1 MFVRVVVKTFKFRAQ
16 FIHVKTIKY
25 AYFYRLN
32 VPGPGAYDLRSSGKM
47 VSESAPS
54 YTFGTRAK
62 GRKSDNAPA
71 PNNYSLPQI
80 ISQKHVTRKSAPQ
93 FSMVGRS
100 KVGGFDEDLKKVQY
114 DIVNVLLR
122 SKIVNDIVALSLHG
136 VSFWL
141 LRINPF
147 PHALKRNGQL

>member
-1 MFVRVVVKTFKFRAQ
+1 M
-16 FIHVKTIKY
+16 
-25 AYFYRLN
+25 N

-100 KVGGFDEDLKKVQY
+100 KVGGFDEDLKKVQCADMY
-114 DIVNVLLR
+114 KYRIRN
-122 SKIVNDIVALSLHG
+122 NFG
-136 VSFWL
+136 MVSCPTTQ
-141 LRINPF
+141 N
-147 PHALKRNGQL
+147 

>member
-1 MFVRVVVKTFKFRAQ
+1 MKTFKFRAQ

-100 KVGGFDEDLKKVQY
+100 KVGGFDEDLKKVQCADMY
-114 DIVNVLLR
+114 EVLLR
-122 SKIVNDIVALSLHG
+122 SKIRYNILAWSHAQLIETNP
-136 VSFWL
+136 VS
-141 LRINPF
+141 
-147 PHALKRNGQL
+147 HALEKVGQLWRRLELC